1 MCHNRL
7 INLLNFYLGGIIGA
21 IAGVGG
27 ILKCKAEDVASD
39 IRLQDEGFVRQQ
51 LDCVLDQGP
60 CDDLGATIKR
70 KSTPNCNHLFRNLS
84 HVTFHTK
91 IFLGMAPDIMKGL
104 CPPPC
109 DECKKK
115 QIQKVMSTI
124 AKKYP
129 KEWNQMVQQIG
140 K

>member
-1 MCHNRL
+1 MAVSEMPG
-7 INLLNFYLGGIIGA
+7 NLWANCSGGIIGA

-70 KSTPNCNHLFRNLS
+70 
-84 HVTFHTK
+84 
-91 IFLGMAPDIMKGL
+91 MAPDIMKGL

>member
-1 MCHNRL
+1 M
-7 INLLNFYLGGIIGA
+7 
-21 IAGVGG
+21 
-27 ILKCKAEDVASD
+27 KCKAEDVASD

-70 KSTPNCNHLFRNLS
+70 
-84 HVTFHTK
+84 
-91 IFLGMAPDIMKGL
+91 MAPDIMKGL